1 MKEYKDH
8 SLLQHNT
15 FGIDVRCHRLVEYA
29 TASEAQAL
37 CRALTAADSPLL
49 IIGAGSNLLLT
60 ADYPGTVITPENR
73 FEIRLRTGMS
83 DAGHVYIDCW
93 AGTTFDDV
101 VAYAVGHGW
110 YGAENLSLIPGQVGA
125 SAVQNIGAYGAEVK
139 DIIHEVRA
147 VEIATGDEV
156 AFSCEECAYGYRQS
170 RFKRDWRDRYL
181 ITWVTYR
188 LGTTFAPRLDYGN
201 IRARLE
207 EQGIVAPTP
216 QQLRDVVIAIRNEK
230 LPDPAVEGNAGSF
243 FMNPIVP
250 RAKYEAL
257 CKLYPDM
264 PHYTVD
270 ADHEKIPA
278 GWMIDQCGWRG
289 RTVGRV
295 GVHAR
300 QALVLVNRGGATGQ
314 EVVHLYQ
321 AIQHDVRERFG
332 IDIHPEVNVK

>member
-15 FGIDVRCHRLVEYA
+15 FGIDVRCRRLVEYA

-37 CRALTAADSPLL
+37 CHALTAADSPLL

-83 DAGHVYIDCW
+83 DARHVYIDCW

-156 AFSCEECAYGYRQS
+156 ASVAKNVRTGIAKAVSSATGATATSSHGSPIGWAPPLRRGSIMAISVPAWRSRVSWHPRRNSCE
-170 RFKRDWRDRYL
+170 
-181 ITWVTYR
+181 T
-188 LGTTFAPRLDYGN
+188 
-201 IRARLE
+201 
-207 EQGIVAPTP
+207 
-216 QQLRDVVIAIRNEK
+216 
-230 LPDPAVEGNAGSF
+230 
-243 FMNPIVP
+243 
-250 RAKYEAL
+250 
-257 CKLYPDM
+257 
-264 PHYTVD
+264 
-270 ADHEKIPA
+270 
-278 GWMIDQCGWRG
+278 
-289 RTVGRV
+289 
-295 GVHAR
+295 
-300 QALVLVNRGGATGQ
+300 
-314 EVVHLYQ
+314 
-321 AIQHDVRERFG
+321 
-332 IDIHPEVNVK
+332 